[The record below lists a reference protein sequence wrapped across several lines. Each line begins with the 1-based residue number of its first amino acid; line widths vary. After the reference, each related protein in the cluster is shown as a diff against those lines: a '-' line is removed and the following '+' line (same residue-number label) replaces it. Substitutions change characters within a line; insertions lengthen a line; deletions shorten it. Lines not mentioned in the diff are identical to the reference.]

1 MTKKHNN
8 KEHEEV
14 TPNSEFSGSEAF
26 LPGET
31 PEEFNSGDEQTIGK
45 LEEEVAAI
53 NDKYLRLYSEF
64 DNYRKRTLKEKADLT
79 KTASVDVISSL
90 LPVIDDLE
98 RAIRAFQVSESC
110 RPLQEGVVLIYN
122 KLTTLLGQKGLEPIT
137 TTGEPFNTDDMEA
150 ITTIPAPEPGLV
162 GKVIDEIE
170 KGYVL
175 NGKVIRFAKVVV
187 GT

>member
-1 MTKKHNN
+1 MTKKHNS
-8 KEHEEV
+8 KEHEQERLDQE
-14 TPNSEFSGSEAF
+14 SAEGF
-26 LPGET
+26 LPEET
-31 PEEFNSGDEQTIGK
+31 PEDKMVGDEESIGK
-45 LEEEVAAI
+45 LEEQLAEA

-64 DNYRKRTLKEKADLT
+64 DNYRKRTLKEKAELT

-90 LPVIDDLE
+90 LPVVDDLE
-98 RAIRAFQVSESC
+98 RAIMAFPESDTC
-110 RPLQEGVVLIYN
+110 LPVQEGVKLIYN
-122 KLTTLLGQKGLEPIT
+122 KLTSLLKQKGLEPII

-150 ITTIPAPEPGLV
+150 ITTIPAPAPDQV

-170 KGYVL
+170 KGYTL